1 MDKVLSSEIP
11 SKPGIYI
18 FKDKHGNA
26 LYVGKAKNIRKR
38 VGNYFNV
45 NSSWKVKRLTN
56 EATDISFLV
65 SQTESD
71 ALLAE
76 YSFIQEYKPKYN
88 IQFKDD
94 KSYPYISVTSHK
106 WPRALVTRSL
116 NDNNTNFGP
125 FPFVGAARKSL
136 DHLINIYPVRTCNE
150 TVYKRHESLKKPC
163 LLYDIEKCCAPC
175 IENISEKEYREYIN
189 EIEKFYKG
197 FSEDI
202 IKEKLSLMK
211 TQSTNQEYEEA
222 GRTRDLI
229 NHLESARETQ
239 ILMTAK
245 KNSVNVIAINLGP
258 FDVLA
263 SCIMVRNGRVVGEI
277 KKKTEPLDPKDIDE
291 YFAELIISMV
301 SERDPA
307 STILLNHKFGDKKN
321 TEKIISSRTD
331 VETVIE
337 YPKVGWKFDILNTVV
352 KNCEEMRRVSNLKRR
367 TDLEFRSLS
376 LEQVMNHLDLPKIPY
391 RIEAYD
397 ISNIGSTNRVGSMV
411 VMEDGLPKVSMYRIF
426 HIKSF
431 KGQDDFKSLE
441 EILFRRLKRLGNDN
455 PETDMSFKKIPDLI
469 LIDGGKGQL
478 SAGMKVLSHLKSS
491 IPIIALAKK
500 NEEIF
505 LPNTKNSIKLPSD
518 SEALFT
524 LTTIRDEAHRF
535 AIAEHRRLRLK
546 SLSKSDLK
554 SIDGVG
560 EQSIN
565 NLYKEFGTLNKI
577 SKATYNDLLIILKP
591 SIASKVY
598 EFFNGKY

>member
-18 FKDKHGNA
+18 FKDKHGNP

-65 SQTESD
+65 SQSESD

-94 KSYPYISVTSHK
+94 KSYPYISVTGHK
-106 WPRALVTRSL
+106 WPRAMVTRSL

-150 TVYKRHESLKKPC
+150 TVYRRHENLKKPC

-175 IENISEKEYREYIN
+175 IANISEKEYKEYIY
-189 EIEKFYKG
+189 EIEKFYEG

-202 IKEKLSLMK
+202 IKEKLNLMK

-222 GRTRDLI
+222 GRTRDII
-229 NHLESARETQ
+229 NHLESARDTQ

-245 KNSVNVIAINLGP
+245 KNSVNVIAINIGP

-277 KKKTEPLDPKDIDE
+277 KKKTEPLDPNDIDE

-301 SERDPA
+301 SERDPS
-307 STILLNHKFGDKKN
+307 STILLNHEFGDKKN

-337 YPKVGWKFDILNTVV
+337 FPKIGWKFDILNTVV

-376 LEQVMNHLDLPKIPY
+376 LEQVMNHLDLPEIPY

-441 EILFRRLKRLGNDN
+441 EILFRRLKRLVKDN
-455 PETDMSFKKIPDLI
+455 PELDSSFKKIPDLI

-478 SAGMKVLSHLKSS
+478 SAGKKVLSHLKLT

-505 LPNTKNSIKLPSD
+505 LTNTKNSIKLPKD

-560 EQSIN
+560 DQSIN

-577 SKATYNDLLIILKP
+577 SMATYDDLLIILRP

-598 EFFNGKY
+598 EFFNGRY

>member
-11 SKPGIYI
+11 NKPGIYI
-18 FKDKHGNA
+18 FKDKDGNP

-38 VGNYFNV
+38 VGNYFND

-65 SQTESD
+65 SQSESD

-94 KSYPYISVTSHK
+94 KSYPYITITSHK
-106 WPRALVTRSL
+106 WPRAMVTRTL
-116 NDNNTNFGP
+116 NYNNINFGP
-125 FPFVGAARKSL
+125 FPFVGAARRSL
-136 DHLINIYPVRTCNE
+136 DHLINIYPIRTCNDAMFN
-150 TVYKRHESLKKPC
+150 RHERLKKPC
-163 LLYDIEKCCAPC
+163 MLFDIEKCCAPC
-175 IENISEKEYREYIN
+175 ITNSSDEEYKEYIN

-202 IKEKLSLMK
+202 IKEKIRLME
-211 TQSTNQEYEEA
+211 TQSRNQQYEEA
-222 GRTRDLI
+222 GETRDLV

-239 ILMTAK
+239 IMMTTK
-245 KNSVNVIAINLGP
+245 KNSVNVIAIDIGP

-263 SCIMVRNGRVVGEI
+263 SCILVRNGRIVGEI
-277 KKKTEPLDPKDIDE
+277 KKKTEPLDPNDIDE
-291 YFAELIISMV
+291 YFAELIISLV

-307 STILLNHKFGDKKN
+307 STILLNQDLKDKKN
-321 TEKIISSRTD
+321 AEKIISRKTGIK
-331 VETVIE
+331 TVIE
-337 YPKVGWKFDILNTVV
+337 CPKTGWKFDILTTVV
-352 KNCEEMRRVSNLKRR
+352 KDCEEMRRVSNLKRR

-376 LEQVMNHLDLPKIPY
+376 LKQLMNHLELPKIPY

-411 VMEDGLPKVSMYRIF
+411 VMEDGMPKRSMYRIF

-441 EILFRRLKRLGNDN
+441 EVLFRRLKRLLTNNSELD
-455 PETDMSFKKIPDLI
+455 TSFKKTPDLI

-478 SAGMKVLSHLKSS
+478 SVAEKVLEHFKLT
-491 IPIIALAKK
+491 IPTIGLAKK

-505 LPNTKNSIKLPSD
+505 ITNKKNPIKLPND
-518 SEALFT
+518 SEALFI
-524 LTTIRDEAHRF
+524 LTMIRDEAHRF

-546 SLSKSDLK
+546 FLSKSDLK

-560 EQSIN
+560 EQSVN

-577 SKATYNDLLIILKP
+577 SKATYDDLLLILKP

-598 EFFNGKY
+598 EFFNDKY